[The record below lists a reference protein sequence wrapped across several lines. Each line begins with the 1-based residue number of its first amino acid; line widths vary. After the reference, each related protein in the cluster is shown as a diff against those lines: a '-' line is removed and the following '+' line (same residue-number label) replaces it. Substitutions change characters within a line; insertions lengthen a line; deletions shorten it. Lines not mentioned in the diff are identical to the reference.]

1 MDENETNL
9 LEKMVL
15 TRVMRLS
22 LVVNGITIGLLLGL
36 LIFAATIFLVLK
48 GGPVVGP
55 HLSPVVGPHLSLLG
69 RFLPGYTVTVV
80 GSFIG
85 LGYGLILGFI
95 LGVFIAFV
103 YNRMVDYREARQAR
117 RRRG

>member
-1 MDENETNL
+1 MEENETDL

-36 LIFAATIFLVLK
+36 FIFAATIFLVLK

-55 HLSPVVGPHLSLLG
+55 HLSLLG
-69 RFLPGYTVTVV
+69 HFLPGYSVTVV

-85 LGYGLILGFI
+85 LGYGLVLGFI

-103 YNRMVDYREARQAR
+103 YNRMVDYREARQAHR
-117 RRRG
+117 RQR